1 MIPLSDCD
9 DVDILGVRRQGL
21 DIFAAGY
28 FPDDEVVQLS
38 RLNEDQWPML
48 IVGLQGHAIPVREPD
63 ADETV
68 WFEGRQRAVERIRN
82 LPAD

>member
-1 MIPLSDCD
+1 MGHAWQALVLAARSM
-9 DVDILGVRRQGL
+9 GY

-48 IVGLQGHAIPVREPD
+48 IVGLQGHSIPVREPD

-68 WFEGRQRAVERIRN
+68 WFEGRQRAVERISN